1 MTKRLTRLL
10 LLCVLSTT
18 PLFAIAPQYENQRI
32 EKVNINIHSA
42 NTSASDEQAVK
53 SCIRMKEGEFF
64 SQNQFDTDLKALAQ
78 SYNQVEPKVEVIDE
92 ALCITLDVW
101 PKPTINSIEFFG
113 NDGIKTRYLRKEL
126 DVKRGSVYDRKS
138 FTEAFRKLKQY
149 YVKQGYFEA
158 QLDYHVE
165 INPDCNEAT
174 ITVTIEE
181 GRAGKIEQICFEGFY
196 KYERSDILE
205 KMYTK
210 EYSMF
215 FSWLN
220 EQGTY
225 NEEMIQQDQY
235 MIINYMHDNG
245 FADAKVEIEVRE
257 SPCTNRIV
265 LVIRVDRGAYYT
277 LGNITVEGNCI
288 FTEEQIRNK
297 FVICEGGA
305 DSPLAIRDTIS
316 AIQDMYGRKGYI
328 DALVDYEPKLRVDC
342 PVYDVHITISE
353 GDQYRVGLIKVFGN
367 CSTFTTTILHETL
380 LIPGEVFNTDKI
392 KATEA
397 RLNNV
402 GFFKNVNVY
411 AVRSEGN
418 SLLGDCYRDV
428 HIEVEETG
436 TGNISAFGGLST
448 MESLFA
454 GVKLT
459 EKNFNWR
466 GIGRLHCDGM
476 RGLRG
481 AGEYINLSGTWGLK
495 SRTYSLSWTKP
506 YFRDTRWSVGFDIT
520 SSSNRYVSNDYT
532 INSGG
537 FSIYALHQ
545 HNAFMRSAVHYRL
558 TNSAVF
564 IDKKLHRTPLM
575 EDEARLSGLISAV
588 GAGFTY
594 DSTDSIE
601 RPTRGF
607 KSRLEAEFAGVGGDH
622 CFISTA
628 YLNSFYWQAAPNGV
642 FRFRADL
649 KFIQPLAWTSRRD
662 IPLDERFF
670 LGGDELVRG
679 FRPYAIGP
687 TYENTDDPR
696 GGISLQY
703 LSLEYDYRIFSALDF
718 FTFVDSGHVSLRTW
732 DFGKMS
738 TAVGWGFK
746 FKAFASGP
754 PIVLGFGYPINAK
767 NRSEIKRFFIS
778 MGTNF

>member
-1 MTKRLTRLL
+1 MTKRFTRLL
-10 LLCVLSTT
+10 LLCALYST

-32 EKVNINIHSA
+32 EKVYINIHSA
-42 NTSASDEQAVK
+42 NTSATDEMAVK

-64 SQNQFDTDLKALAQ
+64 SQNQFDADLKALAQ
-78 SYNQVEPKVEVIDE
+78 NYNQVEPKVEMVDE
-92 ALCITLDVW
+92 SLCITLDVW
-101 PKPTINSIEFFG
+101 PKPTINSIEFYG
-113 NDGIKTRYLRKEL
+113 NDGIKTRQLRKEL
-126 DVKRGSVYDRKS
+126 DVKRGAVYDRKA

-158 QLDYHVE
+158 QLDYTV
-165 INPDCNEAT
+165 NVDPVCNEAT
-174 ITVTIEE
+174 ITITIEE

-196 KYERSDILE
+196 KSERCDILE

-210 EYSMF
+210 EYSML

-235 MIINYMHDNG
+235 MIINYMHDHG

-265 LVIRVDRGAYYT
+265 LVVRLERGAYYT
-277 LGNITVEGNCI
+277 LGSISIEGNCI
-288 FTEEQIRNK
+288 FTEEQIRQK
-297 FVICEGGA
+297 FLICEGGP

-316 AIQDMYGRKGYI
+316 AIQDLYGRRGYI
-328 DALVDYEPKLRVDC
+328 DALIDYEPKLRVDC

-367 CSTFTTTILHETL
+367 CSTFTTTILHEVL

-411 AVRSEGN
+411 AVRSEGD

-459 EKNFNWR
+459 ERNFNWR
-466 GIGRLHCDGM
+466 GIGRLHCDGF

-481 AGEYINLSGTWGLK
+481 AGEYLNLSGTWGLK

-506 YFRDTRWSVGFDIT
+506 YFRDTKWSVGFDIT

-532 INSGG
+532 INAGG

-558 TNSAVF
+558 TNSAVH
-564 IDKKLHRTPLM
+564 IDEKLHRTPLM

-588 GAGFTY
+588 GGGFTY

-601 RPTRGF
+601 RPTRGY
-607 KSRLEAEFAGVGGDH
+607 KSRIEAEFAGVGGDH

-628 YLNSFYWQAAPNGV
+628 YLNTLYYQAAPNGV
-642 FRFRADL
+642 FKFRFDM
-649 KFIQPLAWTSRRD
+649 KFIQPLAWTGRTD

-670 LGGDELVRG
+670 LGGDEMVRG
-679 FRPYAIGP
+679 YRPYAIGP
-687 TYENTDDPR
+687 TYPNHDPR
-696 GGISLQY
+696 GGISLQF
-703 LSLEYDYRIFSALDF
+703 LSLEYDYRIFSMLDF
-718 FTFVDSGHVSLRTW
+718 FTFCDSGHVSLRTW

-746 FKAFASGP
+746 IKAFASGP
-754 PIVLGFGYPINAK
+754 PVVFGFGYPINPK
-767 NRSEIKRFFIS
+767 NKSEVKRFFIS
-778 MGTNF
+778 MGSNF